1 MERQTKILDASII
14 VKWFSE
20 EEQSEKAIAL
30 RDEYLLKKTN
40 LAVSEITFLEVLN
53 ALRYKKKNEEEIK
66 KANTALWNLQMEIL
80 KTDDILLNKAIGI
93 SLKHNLTMYDAVYVA
108 LAEVH
113 NATLITADEALSKVP
128 NTLLLKN
135 L

>member
-40 LAVSEITFLEVLN
+40 IAVSEITFLEVLN

-93 SLKHNLTMYDAVYVA
+93 SLKHNLTMYDA
-108 LAEVH
+108 
-113 NATLITADEALSKVP
+113 
-128 NTLLLKN
+128 
-135 L
+135 